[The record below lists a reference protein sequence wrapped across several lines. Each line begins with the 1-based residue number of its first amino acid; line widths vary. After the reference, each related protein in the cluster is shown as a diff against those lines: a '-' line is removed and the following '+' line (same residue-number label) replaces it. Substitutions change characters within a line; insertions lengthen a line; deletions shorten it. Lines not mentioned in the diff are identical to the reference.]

1 MYQPINPK
9 ERAQAYQAYTV
20 KLKGSTFIRYAG
32 LLTLAHERGKLSIS
46 TELQTLDRDK
56 GFVLFKATAT
66 VTLKDGST
74 VSFTGWG
81 DATPK
86 NVNKMIIPHL
96 IRMAETRAKARA
108 LRDLVGCPYTA
119 IEELSND

>member
-1 MYQPINPK
+1 MINPK
-9 ERAQAYQAYTV
+9 QRAKAYEAYTV

-32 LLTLAHERGKLSIS
+32 LLTLAHEKGQLSIA

-56 GFVLFKATAT
+56 GFVLFKSTAT

-96 IRMAETRAKARA
+96 FPPPIH
-108 LRDLVGCPYTA
+108 
-119 IEELSND
+119 